1 MKKKG
6 VIASLIVG
14 LIAIIMV
21 LGYAIGSYFVNF
33 ALKRGN
39 DTDPLAPPAACLNIH
54 DKARTIPAQSK
65 YRNEEW
71 TATSSDGRHLA
82 ATHYIPDNPGRRWA
96 ILVHGYGRDQRYT
109 GDYAEVYLEHGYQ
122 VLTPDLCASGKSEGQ
137 YITMGVKEG
146 EEIAI
151 WANRIK
157 AQYPDAQIVLHGV
170 SMGAATVLMAA
181 ARDDITEIAA
191 VIEDCGYTSAYEMF
205 SNQLGVIFDLP
216 EYPIMPCVDVV
227 SGLKTGVKI
236 SDAAPIKVVDR
247 IKAPVLFI
255 HGADDKLIPPSMMD
269 RLYDSCRSK
278 KKKITIEGAGHG
290 DSMTTDSE
298 TYWKNIFDFLSTI

>member
-1 MKKKG
+1 MKNKRL
-6 VIASLIVG
+6 IASIIVG

-21 LGYAIGSYFVNF
+21 LGYAIGTYFVNF

-54 DKARTIPAQSK
+54 DKNRTIPAQSK
-65 YRNEEW
+65 YKNEEW

-82 ATHYIPDNPGRRWA
+82 ATHYIPDNPGSRWA

-146 EEIAI
+146 EEIAV
-151 WANRIK
+151 WANKIK

-181 ARDDITEIAA
+181 ARDDITGIAA

-227 SGLKTGVKI
+227 SGLKTGV
-236 SDAAPIKVVDR
+236 
-247 IKAPVLFI
+247 
-255 HGADDKLIPPSMMD
+255 
-269 RLYDSCRSK
+269 
-278 KKKITIEGAGHG
+278 
-290 DSMTTDSE
+290 
-298 TYWKNIFDFLSTI
+298 

>member
-1 MKKKG
+1 MKNKRL
-6 VIASLIVG
+6 IASIIVG

-21 LGYAIGSYFVNF
+21 LGYAIGTYFVNF

-54 DKARTIPAQSK
+54 DKNRTIPAQSK
-65 YRNEEW
+65 YKNEEW

-146 EEIAI
+146 EEIAV

-157 AQYPDAQIVLHGV
+157 AQYPGAQIVLHGV

-181 ARDDITEIAA
+181 ARDDITGIAA

-227 SGLKTGVKI
+227 SGLKTGVKV
-236 SDAAPIKVVDR
+236 SDAAPIRVIDR

-255 HGADDKLIPPSMMD
+255 HGSADKLIPPSMMD

-278 KKKITIEGAGHG
+278 KKKFIIEGAGHG

>member
-1 MKKKG
+1 MKNKRL
-6 VIASLIVG
+6 IASIIVG

-21 LGYAIGSYFVNF
+21 LGYAIGTYFVNF

-54 DKARTIPAQSK
+54 DKNRTIPAQSK
-65 YRNEEW
+65 YKNEEW

-82 ATHYIPDNPGRRWA
+82 ATHYIPDNPGSRWA

-146 EEIAI
+146 EEIAV
-151 WANRIK
+151 WANKIK

-181 ARDDITEIAA
+181 ARDDITGIAA

-236 SDAAPIKVVDR
+236 SDAAPIKVIGR

-255 HGADDKLIPPSMMD
+255 HGANDKLIPPDMMD

-278 KKKITIEGAGHG
+278 KQKFLIEGAGHG
-290 DSMTTDSE
+290 DSMSTDSE
-298 TYWKNIFDFLSTI
+298 TYWKNIFDFLSAI

>member
-1 MKKKG
+1 MKNKRL
-6 VIASLIVG
+6 IASIIVG

-21 LGYAIGSYFVNF
+21 LGYAIGTYFVNF

-54 DKARTIPAQSK
+54 DKNRTIPAQSK
-65 YRNEEW
+65 YKNEEW

-82 ATHYIPDNPGRRWA
+82 ATHYIPDNPGSRWA

-146 EEIAI
+146 EEIAV
-151 WANRIK
+151 WANKIK

-181 ARDDITEIAA
+181 ARDDITGFAA
-191 VIEDCGYTSAYEMF
+191 VIEDCGYTRSYEMF

-227 SGLKTGVKI
+227 SGLKTGVKV
-236 SDAAPIKVVDR
+236 SDAAPIRVIDR

-278 KKKITIEGAGHG
+278 KKKIIIEGAGHG